1 MTAAFDRRLPALALG
16 IAGLAFSLSLGGSG
30 RVLTVDWAIVLLTL
44 AGGAAAFL
52 ALQRMPAE
60 GRTEAALLLAA
71 AVALAG
77 VGLSAIARLDPALAW
92 RQVGWLLGG
101 LLLYVV
107 TASYAPWRMFARFTY
122 LWGLAGVTL
131 LLLTLFFGV
140 EAGGARSWLAVGP
153 FQFQPGEFVKILLVL
168 FFAGYLSQRRQLL
181 AAATRRLGRL
191 SVPEWRHAGPLLV
204 MWGWFLIILIVQR
217 DLGAALLLF
226 GVAVAM
232 LYFATGR
239 KLWLGSGLLLT
250 ALGAAAAFAVFGHV
264 RTRFLVWLDPWARVD
279 GGGYQIVQSLFALG
293 AGGLF
298 GTGLGFGEP
307 QRIPVAV
314 TDFIFAALGEEIGF
328 AGLVAL
334 LVTYSLIVACGFRA
348 AAGRDAF
355 RALAAAGIAALFGL
369 QGLLITGGVTRL
381 VPLTGV
387 TLPFVSYGG
396 SSMLASFLMLGLLAS
411 LNRSDNLQR
420 ERLPGSPADAAAIAR
435 RPLRS
440 AWKGFMAGL
449 LILCAWLA
457 YWQVWRAPE
466 LAEHARNPRR
476 FAVGSAVERGPI
488 LDRNGA
494 VLAKSVPVGDS
505 WQRRYF
511 GSRGLAPLLGYADV
525 EFGLAGFE
533 AAYNPELSGT
543 ASAGRPGASWEALLP
558 PRVWPRQGFPVQTT
572 LDARLAAVA
581 ARALGNRRGAVVALA
596 PASGEI
602 LVAVSGPGFDPN
614 RLDRDWQR
622 LSQSEA
628 SPLLNRAL
636 NGLYP
641 PGSAFKPVVLAG
653 ALASGRVKSDAIFP
667 DAGELVVD
675 GYKFG
680 NDDGKAHG
688 ALSPAEALVVS
699 SNVIYAQIGLELGAA
714 GYVKAAK
721 AFGVGEPTGLRPPAE
736 PGRLPAAGDLTQTAL
751 AELSFGQG
759 PLAVSPLEMAVIAA
773 TIGNGGL
780 RPKPRLIV
788 GRQPEAVRAVDAS
801 VARQVAAAMVDVVKR
816 GTGRAAGIP
825 GITVAGKTG
834 TAENP
839 HGAAHAWFIAFA
851 PAEAPRVAVAVVV
864 ENGGYGGVAA
874 APIARAVLEAALQDR
889 ASDQGAPGRSLA
901 YAGR

>member
-1 MTAAFDRRLPALALG
+1 MTSAFDWRLPALAMG
-16 IAGLAFSLSLGGSG
+16 IVGLAFSLSLGGSG
-30 RVLTVDWAIVLLTL
+30 RLLSVDWGIVGLAL
-44 AGGAAAFL
+44 AGAGAAFL
-52 ALQRMPAE
+52 ALRRLPQE
-60 GRTEAALLLAA
+60 GQKEAALLLAS

-77 VGLSAIARLDPALAW
+77 VGLSGIERLDPALAW
-92 RQVGWLLGG
+92 RQAGWLLGG
-101 LLLYVV
+101 LL
-107 TASYAPWRMFARFTY
+107 SYLVAAFCAPWRMFARFTY

-140 EAGGARSWLAVGP
+140 EVGGARSWLAVGP
-153 FQFQPGEFVKILLVL
+153 LRFQPGEFVKILLVL
-168 FFAGYLSQRRQLL
+168 FLAGYLTQRRQLL

-217 DLGAALLLF
+217 DLGAASLLF

-250 ALGAAAAFAVFGHV
+250 LLGAAAAFAAFGHV
-264 RTRFLVWLDPWARVD
+264 RTRFLIWFDPWSRID

-314 TDFIFAALGEEIGF
+314 TDFIFSALGEEIGF
-328 AGLVAL
+328 VGLVAL
-334 LVTYSLIVACGFRA
+334 LLAYAVIVACGFRA
-348 AAGRDAF
+348 AAGRDSF

-420 ERLPGSPADAAAIAR
+420 ERFPESPEGALAIPS
-435 RPLRS
+435 RPLQS
-440 AWKGFMAGL
+440 AWKGFAAGL
-449 LILCAWLA
+449 VILSGWLA

-466 LAEHARNPRR
+466 LANHARNPRR
-476 FAVGSAVERGPI
+476 FALSSAVERGTI

-494 VLAKSVPVGDS
+494 VLAKSVPVDGS

-511 GSRGLAPLLGYADV
+511 VPAGLAPLLGYADV
-525 EFGLAGFE
+525 ELGLAGLE
-533 AAYNPELSGT
+533 AAYNPELSGAA
-543 ASAGRPGASWEALLP
+543 ASGDPAAAWEALLP
-558 PRVWPRQGFPVQTT
+558 PQIRPRQGMAVRTT
-572 LDARLAAVA
+572 LDARLSAVA
-581 ARALGNRRGAVVALA
+581 ARALGNRRGAVVAVE

-614 RLDRDWQR
+614 RLARDWRR
-622 LSQSEA
+622 LVHSQE

-636 NGLYP
+636 SGLYP
-641 PGSAFKPVVLAG
+641 PGSAFKPVVLAA
-653 ALASGRVKSDAIFP
+653 ALASGRVQSDTIFP
-667 DAGELVVD
+667 DTGELVVD

-688 ALSPAEALVVS
+688 SLSPAEALVVS
-699 SNVIYAQIGLELGAA
+699 SNVIYAQIGLALGAA
-714 GYVKAAK
+714 GYVEAAK
-721 AFGVGEPTGLRPPAE
+721 AFGVGEPTGLRVPAAS
-736 PGRLPAAGDLTQTAL
+736 GRLPAPGQISRTAL

-759 PLAVSPLEMAVIAA
+759 PLLVSPLEMAVIAA

-780 RPKPRLIV
+780 RPKPRLIA
-788 GRQPEAVRAVDAS
+788 GAQPGTVRAVDAAT
-801 VARQVAAAMVDVVKR
+801 ARQVTAAMVDVVER
-816 GTGRAAGIP
+816 GTGRSARIP
-825 GITVAGKTG
+825 GVAVAGKTG

-839 HGAAHAWFIAFA
+839 HGASHAWFIAFA
-851 PAEAPRVAVAVVV
+851 PAEAPRLAVAVVV
-864 ENGGYGGVAA
+864 ENGGYGAVAA
-874 APIARAVLEAALQDR
+874 APIARAVLAAALQGR

-901 YAGR
+901 HAGR